1 MNFDMAQFDSY
12 REDNRREVKRRGA
25 AFQTRYGRHIL
36 LLLTAMAESL
46 FLV

>member
-12 REDNRREVKRRGA
+12 REDNRREVKKARGGLPNS
-25 AFQTRYGRHIL
+25 FGRHIL

-46 FLV
+46 SLV